1 MCVHDI
7 QRLFEGA
14 ILDMA
19 NNFTVK
25 RRHIIPVFVQ
35 NCDRGGHKHT
45 AESPLVMRTT
55 ATYPIDR
62 KQGYR
67 QRKQQSVHV
76 CSGSADWRL
85 VRCPPWWASCG
96 ARDTSL
102 IRKGDDAFLGQN
114 TISQRRIK
122 PTQTG
127 WLGRHIPRVHSYEH
141 MFGVR
146 GSAGVSET
154 RQEAG

>member
-1 MCVHDI
+1 MTFSASLKVPFWI
-7 QRLFEGA
+7 WQTILQWSAVTSSLFSCKTATE
-14 ILDMA
+14 
-19 NNFTVK
+19 
-25 RRHIIPVFVQ
+25 
-35 NCDRGGHKHT
+35 GGHKHT

-62 KQGYR
+62 EQGYR